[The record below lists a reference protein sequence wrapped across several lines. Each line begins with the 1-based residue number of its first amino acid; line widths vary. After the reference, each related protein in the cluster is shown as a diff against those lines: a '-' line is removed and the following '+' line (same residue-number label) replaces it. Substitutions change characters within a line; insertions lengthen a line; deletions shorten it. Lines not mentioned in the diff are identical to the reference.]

1 MFFTLVKNELIK
13 LFSRGKTWIVFGLF
27 VLMVIGINAA
37 LHFSDKQMRYYQSP
51 QGQIEQISREIGYA
65 KENIEMYEKELK
77 TNPESYIKESIEVEK
92 ERLKELDERKK
103 VEEGKLKNGVNPNQW
118 KEDLSTEKNQLK
130 EQLNDKG
137 IEDGEKVNI
146 KNRLAE
152 IEGIEKSGIKP
163 IETWEFSPFNN
174 SISLMG
180 AIGTIILVAGIAIFM
195 SDIVSGES
203 TPPTLKFLLVQPISR
218 TKVIASK
225 FTAVVITVLSM
236 IVGLEVLAFGVL
248 GVMKGFNSG
257 KTPMFL
263 GKKYILKATQNYS
276 GWQELILA
284 ENSGYLSDVSSH
296 FLQSL
301 GLQVLF
307 IVACCAFIF
316 LISTL
321 FKSSMIT
328 MAVAVI
334 ISVATTMVTMNIGK
348 IREFAHLIFLNYGA
362 TPYVISGDIAQMY
375 QNPNF
380 SVSLGV
386 TLMVI
391 TIIVCPLLAALVF
404 KKKDIL
410 I

>member
-27 VLMVIGINAA
+27 VLMVIGINVA
-37 LHFSDKQMRYYQSP
+37 LHFSDKEMRYYYSP
-51 QGQIEQISREIGYA
+51 QGRIEEIDRSIRYT

-77 TNPESYIKESIEVEK
+77 SNPESPVKEQIEREK
-92 ERLKELDERKK
+92 ENIKSLEESKK
-103 VEEGKLKNGVNPNQW
+103 IEEEKLKNGVNPNQW

-130 EQLNDKG
+130 ERLNDKD
-137 IEDGEKVNI
+137 IEEREKANI
-146 KNRLAE
+146 KNRLTE

-163 IETWEFSPFNN
+163 TESWEFSPFNN

-225 FTAVVITVLSM
+225 FTAVVLTVLSM

-257 KTPMFL
+257 KTPMYL
-263 GKKYILKATQNYS
+263 GQKYILKATSN
-276 GWQELILA
+276 GWKELIPV
-284 ENSGYLSDVSSH
+284 ENSAYLSDVSSH

-301 GLQVLF
+301 GLQILF

-334 ISVATTMVTMNIGK
+334 VSVATTMVTMNIGK

-380 SVSLGV
+380 SVSLGI
-386 TLMVI
+386 TLMII